1 MGSQTQ
7 PAKVPIVDLS
17 KENLKPGTDAWLSA
31 SKEIKY
37 ALEEYGCFEA
47 IYSKVPLELHNSTFS
62 VLEELFNLPLETKMQ
77 KTSDRP
83 YHSYFGQ
90 YSFLPLYES
99 LGVDN
104 PTTSEEVQRF
114 TSIMWPEGNDKFR
127 DSAHSYSQ
135 IVAELDEIVTKMVF
149 ENYGV
154 ERFYE
159 SHKAST
165 TYLLRCFY
173 YREPQPNET
182 DMGLHPH
189 TDKTFVSILHQF
201 EINGL
206 QIKTKDAR
214 WIDVEPSHSSFL
226 VMAGDAFK
234 AWSNDRVH
242 SCEHQVIMKEK
253 KTRYSMGLFAFN
265 NGILQVPEELVDEK
279 HPLMYKP
286 FDHMG
291 FLLYNKTPEG
301 MKSKCPIK
309 DYCGV

>member
-17 KENLKPGTDAWLSA
+17 KENLKPGTDAWLLA
-31 SKEIKY
+31 SKEVKY

-47 IYSKVPLELHNSTFS
+47 IYNKVPLELHNSTFS
-62 VLEELFNLPLETKMQ
+62 LLEDLFNLPLEIKMQ
-77 KTSDRP
+77 NTSDRP

-104 PTTSEEVQRF
+104 PTTLEGAQRF
-114 TSIMWPEGNDKFR
+114 TSIMWPEGNDEFR
-127 DSAHSYSQ
+127 ESAHSFSKL
-135 IVAELDEIVTKMVF
+135 VAELDEMVTKMVF

-154 ERFYE
+154 ERLYE
-159 SHKAST
+159 PHMAST
-165 TYLLRCFY
+165 TYLLRCFK
-173 YREPQPNET
+173 YRAPQLNET

-189 TDKTFVSILHQF
+189 KDKTFISILHQN

-206 QIKTKDAR
+206 QIKTKDGQ
-214 WIDVEPSHSSFL
+214 WIDVEPSPSSFL
-226 VMAGDAFK
+226 VMAGDAFM
-234 AWSNDRVH
+234 AWSNDRAH
-242 SCEHQVIMKEK
+242 SCDHQVIMKEK

-265 NGILQVPEELVDEK
+265 SGILQVPEELVDEK
-279 HPLMYKP
+279 HPLLYRP
-286 FDHMG
+286 FDHFG
-291 FLLYNKTPEG
+291 FLVFNKTPEG
-301 MKSKCPIK
+301 MKSECPIK